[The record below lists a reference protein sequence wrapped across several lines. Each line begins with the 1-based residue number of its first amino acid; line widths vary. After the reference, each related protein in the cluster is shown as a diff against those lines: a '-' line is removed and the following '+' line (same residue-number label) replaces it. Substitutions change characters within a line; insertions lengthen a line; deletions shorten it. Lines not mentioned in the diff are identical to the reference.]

1 MFRFTI
7 RELVLLTLV
16 VAMGVG
22 WALDHWR
29 LTEAMRVSDIVWQD
43 VIARDH
49 MREIARQAKA
59 DALEAAQ
66 AGVDAQTPSPPP

>member
-16 VAMGVG
+16 VAMGVA

-49 MREIARQAKA
+49 LREISRQAKA
-59 DALEAAQ
+59 DAMKAAQ
-66 AGVDAQTPSPPP
+66 ADVDSQPPPPPP